1 MSLPK
6 LGAWR
11 KISPSSKLSFKTFLK
26 GAKKIH
32 LSPKID
38 RAYIVVCFQGPT
50 ILQLISPAI
59 DEIKDTVDEMT
70 KGSRISTELVEA
82 VKKVVKM
89 VDDTIQETERK
100 MQELTEKIGS
110 VGVRSNKITGVAFE
124 KYDQVKKDLR
134 AARRK
139 LRSLADKT
147 KTASQDMEIYLEGW
161 DATVDNADKRR
172 YLKEQVGRTCIFL
185 QFMNYMTR
193 KFLNKFF

>member
-1 MSLPK
+1 MEK
-6 LGAWR
+6 NIAEF
-11 KISPSSKLSFKTFLK
+11 KIEFQNFLEV
-26 GAKKIH
+26 GKKIH

-89 VDDTIQETERK
+89 VDGTIQETERK
-100 MQELTEKIGS
+100 IQELTEKIGS

-147 KTASQDMEIYLEGW
+147 KKASEDMEIYLKFW
-161 DATVDNADKRR
+161 DATVDNADKRL
-172 YLKEQVGRTCIFL
+172 YLKEQVGLSYNLFTI
-185 QFMNYMTR
+185 
-193 KFLNKFF
+193 